1 MNATTSVG
9 VGDRTEPKGGLS
21 PRSTRVMNLARF
33 VTQAMRHEPQGI
45 ALVWAEKT
53 WTWEEFEARIDA
65 MAAALQQRFG
75 VTKGD
80 RILVQS
86 QNCNQMFESMFACFR
101 IGAVWVPT
109 NFRQTPEEV
118 AYLAKASGATGLI
131 CNTSFP
137 DHARVVR
144 ESNPQIGFVLAIGE
158 ADFGPSYDAVVEEFR
173 ARKPVEARVE
183 RDDPCWF
190 FFTSGTTGRPKA
202 AVLTHGQM
210 AFVINNHLCDLMPG
224 VTSADAALVVAPLSH
239 GAGVHQLT
247 QVAHGVKTILLPT
260 EKFDI
265 DAAWALIE
273 KWRVSTM
280 FTVPTILK
288 LLVEHPAADTYD
300 HSSLRYVIYAG
311 APMYRED
318 QKRALK
324 SLGSVIV
331 QYFGLGE
338 VTGAITVLPPALHS
352 PEDGEAARI
361 GTCGMER
368 TGMQVSIQNEAGEEV
383 APYET
388 GEICCIGPAVFA
400 GYYDNPEA
408 NEKAFRNG
416 WFRTGDLGHMDAE
429 GFLYITG
436 RASDMYISG
445 GSNVYPREIEEKLLT
460 HSAISEVAVL
470 GVPDPLWGEVGIAV
484 CVAKPGSA
492 VTEKDLFAFIDGRMS
507 RYKMPKRFI
516 FWDALPKSAYG
527 KITKKMIREELQ
539 ARGELDDKPAND
551 LPALRQL
558 KHPGPIAPVRREAVR
573 TALKPVEGVLRPGE
587 VFMAGVARIFAEA
600 GCRGGFLNIEGGAC
614 DPFRYVLPAF
624 SPDEDHV
631 AWYSAT
637 FAPEAGGRFQTAT
650 AMVGERDGT
659 PFLHCHGIWDTGE
672 GALRMGHVLP
682 FDSVVSQPIAVKGY
696 GSATATFS
704 SIPDPETNF
713 TLFSAKG
720 ENGEGSG
727 ILLRVRPN
735 EDVGMAIEDV
745 CREHG
750 IESARIDGIGSIN
763 EPVFEDGRR
772 IVCLATEIA
781 IENGVLEKTPDGL
794 RASIDAAV
802 VDTDGVIYHGRLAR
816 GDNPV
821 GVTFEL
827 VIIENRE
834 S

>member
-1 MNATTSVG
+1 MNVASSVAKAA
-9 VGDRTEPKGGLS
+9 PKGGLS
-21 PRSTRVMNLARF
+21 PCSTRVMNLARF
-33 VTQAMRHEPQGI
+33 VTQAMRREPRGI
-45 ALVWAEKT
+45 ALVWADKT

-75 VTKGD
+75 VAKGD

-118 AYLAKASGATGLI
+118 AYLAKASGATGMI
-131 CNTSFP
+131 CNASFP
-137 DHARVVR
+137 DHARVAR
-144 ESNPQIGFVLAIGE
+144 ETNAEIGFVVAIGE
-158 ADFGPSYDAVVEEFR
+158 ADFGPSYDAIVEEFYG
-173 ARKPVEARVE
+173 RKPIEARVE

-210 AFVINNHLCDLMPG
+210 AFVVNNHLCDLMPG

-265 DAAWALIE
+265 ETAWALIE
-273 KWRVSTM
+273 TWRVSTM

-288 LLVEHPAADTYD
+288 LLVEHPAAGKYD

-318 QKRALK
+318 QKRAMK
-324 SLGSVIV
+324 TLGPVIV

-338 VTGAITVLPPALHS
+338 VTGAITVLPPGLHS
-352 PEDGEAARI
+352 AEDGEGVKI
-361 GTCGMER
+361 GTCGIER
-368 TGMQVSIQNEAGEEV
+368 TGMQVSIQNDVGDELG
-383 APYET
+383 PYET

-400 GYYDNPEA
+400 GYYDNPVA

-416 WFRTGDLGHMDAE
+416 WFRTGDLGHMDDQ

-460 HSAISEVAVL
+460 HPDISEAAVL
-470 GVPDPLWGEVGIAV
+470 GMPDPLWGEVGYAV
-484 CVAKPGSA
+484 CVAKPGA
-492 VTEKDLFAFIDGRMS
+492 QVTEKEMFAFVDGKMS

-539 ARGELDDKPAND
+539 ARGELDRKPAND
-551 LPALRQL
+551 GPALRRL
-558 KHPGPIAPVRREAVR
+558 EHPGPPAPVRREAVR
-573 TALKPVEGVLRPGE
+573 TELKPVAGVLRPGE
-587 VFMAGVARIFAEA
+587 VFLAGIARVFAEA
-600 GCRGGFLNIEGGAC
+600 GCKGGFVTVEGGAC

-624 SPDEDHV
+624 SPDAAHA

-637 FAPEAGGRFQTAT
+637 FAPAAGGRFQTAT
-650 AMVGERDGT
+650 VIFGERDGA

-672 GALRMGHVLP
+672 DTLRMGHVLP
-682 FDSVVSQPIAVKGY
+682 FDSVVSQPVAVKGH
-696 GSATATFS
+696 GSVTATFDS
-704 SIPDPETNF
+704 VPDPETNF
-713 TLFSAKG
+713 TLFSVKG
-720 ENGEGSG
+720 RGEEGNG

-735 EDVGMAIEDV
+735 EDVATAIEEV
-745 CREHG
+745 CRTHG
-750 IESARIDGIGSIN
+750 IESARVYGIGSIN
-763 EPVFEDGRR
+763 EPVFEDGCR

-781 IENGVLEKTPDGL
+781 IESGSLEKTPEGL
-794 RASIDAAV
+794 RTSLDAAV
-802 VDTDGVIYHGRLAR
+802 VDTDGVIYHGGLAR

-827 VIIENRE
+827 VIVENRE

>member
-1 MNATTSVG
+1 MNAVTSVAAG
-9 VGDRTEPKGGLS
+9 GQADPRGGLS

-33 VTQAMRHEPQGI
+33 VTQAMRREPKGV
-45 ALVWAEKT
+45 ALVWADKT
-53 WTWEEFEARIDA
+53 WTWAELETRIDA
-65 MAAALQQRFG
+65 MATALQERFG
-75 VTKGD
+75 VVKGD

-118 AYLAKASGATGLI
+118 AYLAKASGATGMI
-131 CNTSFP
+131 CNASFP
-137 DHARVVR
+137 HHARVTR
-144 ESNPQIGFVLAIGE
+144 ETNAEIGFVLSIGE
-158 ADFGPSYDAVVEEFR
+158 TDFGPSYDAIVEEFYE
-173 ARKPVEARVE
+173 RKPVEARVE

-273 KWRVSTM
+273 TWRVSTM

-288 LLVEHPAADTYD
+288 LLVEHPAAEKYD

-318 QKRALK
+318 QKRALN
-324 SLGSVIV
+324 SLGPVIV

-338 VTGAITVLPPALHS
+338 VTGAITVLPPTLHS
-352 PEDGEAARI
+352 AEDGEGVNI
-361 GTCGMER
+361 GTCGIER
-368 TGMQVSIQNEAGEEV
+368 TGMQVSIQNDAGEEV
-383 APYET
+383 APFET
-388 GEICCIGPAVFA
+388 GEICVIGPAVFA

-416 WFRTGDLGHMDAE
+416 WFRTGDLGHMDDQ

-460 HSAISEVAVL
+460 HPAISEVAVL
-470 GVPDPLWGEVGIAV
+470 GVPDPLWGEVGYAI
-484 CVAKPGSA
+484 CVAKPGVSA
-492 VTEKDLFAFIDGRMS
+492 SEEEMFAFIDGKMS

-539 ARGELDDKPAND
+539 ARGELDPKPANER
-551 LPALRQL
+551 PALRQL
-558 KHPGPIAPVRREAVR
+558 KHPGPIATVRREAVR
-573 TALKPVEGVLRPGE
+573 TVLQPIEGVLRPGE
-587 VFMAGVARIFAEA
+587 TFMAGVARVFAEA
-600 GCRGGFLNIEGGAC
+600 GCKGGFVNIEGGAC

-624 SPDEDHV
+624 SPDADHA

-637 FAPEAGGRFQTAT
+637 FAPEAGGKFQAAT
-650 AMVGERDGT
+650 AIFGERDGS

-672 GALRMGHVLP
+672 GMLRMGHVLP
-682 FDSVVSQPIAVKGY
+682 FDSVVSRPIPVRGY
-696 GSATATFS
+696 GSATATFDS
-704 SIPDPETNF
+704 VSDPETNF

-720 ENGEGSG
+720 ESVPGNG

-735 EDVGMAIEDV
+735 EDVGMAIEEV
-745 CREHG
+745 CRKRG
-750 IESARIDGIGSIN
+750 IESAHIYGIGSIN
-763 EPVFEDGRR
+763 EPVFEDGHR
-772 IVCLATEIA
+772 VACLATEIA
-781 IENGVLEKTPDGL
+781 IENGLLENTADGL
-794 RASIDAAV
+794 RASVDAAV
-802 VDTDGVIYHGRLAR
+802 VDTEGVIYHGRLAR

-827 VIIENRE
+827 VIIEKRG